1 MKLNILAM
9 VDIEWVDNGLM
20 TIERIDRG
28 TKMEYYTTKLSPTEL
43 FETLENELDSF
54 DVSLE
59 HVCEKLESFTTDV
72 LYSIMV
78 LSQRRLSNHEGKMIK
93 IVRI

>member
-1 MKLNILAM
+1 M
-9 VDIEWVDNGLM
+9 VDVEWVDSGLM
-20 TIERIDRG
+20 TIERIDRN

-43 FETLENELDSF
+43 FKTLEDELDSF

-59 HVCEKLESFTTDV
+59 HVCEKLESITTDV

-78 LSQRRLSNHEGKMIK
+78 LSQRRLSNHEGKTKSIAT
-93 IVRI
+93 I